1 MMQMEAEELKS
12 SKKKAEE
19 SLKVERM
26 RSKEKE
32 AKVERLENEV
42 EELEQIKDVFGAKVE
57 ENKLL
62 CENAFFR

>member
-1 MMQMEAEELKS
+1 M
-12 SKKKAEE
+12 
-19 SLKVERM
+19 KVERM

-32 AKVERLENEV
+32 AKVEKLENEV
-42 EELEQIKDVFGAKVE
+42 GELEQIKDVFGAKVE